1 MERADFLEQ
10 PRLLV
15 ARGHIASPRGE
26 AFATRRRGGGA
37 PGSVRA
43 SRIDFSLPV
52 IDTTARRGRAR
63 GQRKTPQA
71 CRGNCGDFVDTFGG
85 RASYVEG
92 METHYFSSTTCP
104 SRQSGARL
112 ESGAARRAG
121 RSHERGPFRRRER
134 RGDRNQ
140 QARVRPPAPSR
151 ARVPARAR
159 RLNPTR
165 DGESLVRPEPP
176 ANRGARGCRAYGLG

>member
-63 GQRKTPQA
+63 GQRKTSRA
-71 CRGNCGDFVDTFGG
+71 CNGNCGDFVGIFVTAYGG
-85 RASYVEG
+85 MQRKGKRRVHPGPNGHHRLLGLLAS
-92 METHYFSSTTCP
+92 
-104 SRQSGARL
+104 R
-112 ESGAARRAG
+112 RRAG
-121 RSHERGPFRRRER
+121 GRRRPLLWVR
-134 RGDRNQ
+134 RPQPPLTGRRLILRLAMGWPS
-140 QARVRPPAPSR
+140 ARVW
-151 ARVPARAR
+151 R
-159 RLNPTR
+159 RLPALLI
-165 DGESLVRPEPP
+165 GYSSLEE
-176 ANRGARGCRAYGLG
+176 